1 MGSDKINSRQNGKAS
16 LIFGGAWIPACA
28 GMTTSKMPNL
38 YQYQSSNIHRT
49 WLLFAVFFV
58 VVAGLGYVFSQAYGD
73 PSYFYFALVFTVV
86 YSLISYYSS
95 AAIALKMARAVPIE
109 KKDNPMLYNIIENL
123 CIASGLPTPKVYI
136 TPELQINA
144 FATGRD
150 PQHAAVAV
158 TQGALQRLNKQELE
172 GVLAHELSHVGN
184 RDILVSTVAAIL
196 AGIITLLA
204 DVFLRSLFWGGG
216 RRSNNNS
223 EAGEIFFI
231 AAIVLSILAPIGTML
246 IQLAISRRREALA
259 DASGVLLT
267 RYPEGLI
274 SALRKIAEDS
284 TPMASAKDSTAH
296 MWIDNPFKGNQ
307 VSWWHKLFMT
317 HPPIEER
324 IRALQQQ

>member
-1 MGSDKINSRQNGKAS
+1 M
-16 LIFGGAWIPACA
+16 
-28 GMTTSKMPNL
+28 
-38 YQYQSSNIHRT
+38 
-49 WLLFAVFFV
+49 LFIVFFIV
-58 VVAGLGYVFSQAYGD
+58 FAALGFAISAYYGD
-73 PSYFYFALVFTVV
+73 PSYLIFAFIFAVV

-95 AAIALKMARAVPIE
+95 ASIALSLARAKEVQ
-109 KKDNPMLYNIIENL
+109 KSDNPVLYNIVENL
-123 CIASGLPTPKVYI
+123 TIAAGLPMPKLYI
-136 TPELQINA
+136 TPEMQINA

-158 TQGALQRLNKQELE
+158 TAGALQRLNKTELE

-196 AGIITLLA
+196 AGIIALIA
-204 DVFLRSLFWGGG
+204 DVFLRSLFFGGAMGG
-216 RRSNNNS
+216 RGGRGGNNG
-223 EAGEIFFI
+223 EAQEIFFI

-274 SALRKIAEDS
+274 SALRKIEADE

-296 MWIDNPFKGNQ
+296 MWIDTPFKGKS

-324 IRALQQQ
+324 IKALEQISG

>member
-1 MGSDKINSRQNGKAS
+1 MS
-16 LIFGGAWIPACA
+16 
-28 GMTTSKMPNL
+28 NL
-38 YQYQSSNIHRT
+38 YTYQSSNIHRT

-58 VVAGLGYVFSQAYGD
+58 VIMALGYVLTMAYGD
-73 PSYFYFALVFTVV
+73 PSFIIFAGIFSVG
-86 YSLISYYSS
+86 YSLISYYAS
-95 AAIALKMARAVPIE
+95 ASIALSLARAHEIE
-109 KKDNPMLYNIIENL
+109 KSDNPELWNIVENL
-123 CIASGLPTPKVYI
+123 CITSGLPMPKLYI

-158 TQGALQRLNKQELE
+158 TQGALARLNKSELQ

-196 AGIITLLA
+196 AGIISLIA
-204 DVFLRSLFWGGG
+204 DIFLRSLFFGGG
-216 RRSNNNS
+216 RRNNNS
-223 EAGEIFFI
+223 EAGEAFFI
-231 AAIVLSILAPIGTML
+231 VAIVLSILAPIGTML

-274 SALRKIAEDS
+274 SALRKIEMDE

-296 MWIDNPFKGNQ
+296 MWIDNPFKGQ
-307 VSWWHKLFMT
+307 HVSWWHKLFMT
-317 HPPIEER
+317 HPPIEDR
-324 IRALQQQ
+324 IAALEKTA